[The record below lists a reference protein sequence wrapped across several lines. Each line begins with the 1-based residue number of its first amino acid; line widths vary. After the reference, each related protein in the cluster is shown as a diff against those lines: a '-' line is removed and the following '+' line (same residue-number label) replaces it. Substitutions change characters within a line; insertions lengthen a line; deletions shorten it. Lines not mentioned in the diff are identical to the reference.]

1 MLKTTLFVNSKWR
14 LYLYGSTAAEECDKE
29 DDAAHHDQEHR
40 RVEEVVTKEVQVF
53 SKQIIIALFF
63 HNSCRQT
70 TRNTGLEN
78 SIYLLEHQRVGEVF
92 SSQKKLK
99 LESLI

>member
-1 MLKTTLFVNSKWR
+1 MLKTTLAVNSKWR

-53 SKQIIIALFF
+53 SKQIIIAPFITPVDK
-63 HNSCRQT
+63 RQG
-70 TRNTGLEN
+70 TRVSKIAYICWNTSELEK
-78 SIYLLEHQRVGEVF
+78 
-92 SSQKKLK
+92 SSLRKR
-99 LESLI
+99 SSSSSP